1 MRWIAALLTTPMVAG
16 VVIAI
21 RLTGAI
27 QLFEWAIYDRYF
39 QMRAMEP
46 IDDRI
51 LLVTIQE
58 SDISNLGQWPLSDAV
73 LAQLMR
79 NISQHQP
86 AVIGLDLYRDLPVEP
101 GHQEWVEVMASTPNL
116 IGVEKAIGRTVT
128 PPAELER
135 RGQVAL
141 TDLLVDA
148 DGKFRRGLL
157 SHPNADDQLRLGFG
171 AALAVQYLAAQG
183 VPQEVI
189 DEEQKK
195 YRLGKAVLKPLRGND
210 GGYVRTNAGGY
221 QILINFL
228 GHAHRFHQVSVTE
241 VLNGRIPPEL
251 VRDRIVIV
259 GGMATS
265 LNDLFY
271 TPFSS
276 RLINT
281 PESTAGMV
289 IHANLAST

>member
-51 LLVTIQE
+51 FLVTIQE
-58 SDISNLGQWPLSDAV
+58 SDISNLGQWPLSDDV
-73 LAQLMR
+73 FAQLMS
-79 NISQHQP
+79 NNSHHQP

-157 SHPNADDQLRLGFG
+157 SHPNADDQLRLGFC
-171 AALAVQYLAAQG
+171 AALAVQY
-183 VPQEVI
+183 
-189 DEEQKK
+189 
-195 YRLGKAVLKPLRGND
+195 
-210 GGYVRTNAGGY
+210 
-221 QILINFL
+221 
-228 GHAHRFHQVSVTE
+228 
-241 VLNGRIPPEL
+241 
-251 VRDRIVIV
+251 
-259 GGMATS
+259 
-265 LNDLFY
+265 
-271 TPFSS
+271 
-276 RLINT
+276 
-281 PESTAGMV
+281 
-289 IHANLAST
+289 